1 MEQIIIT
8 NARIC
13 DYYNKHPSISIE
25 TMNLILLDFLENL
38 TLDMTSLIQHTFES
52 QILSEI
58 KEIKNTVNTL
68 NDSFTLNL
76 NEHNKSFIETLKLIM
91 SVHENEQT
99 DKISNIMQRSID
111 SYIDKITMLFP
122 KTSEEN
128 NKLIQ
133 DHISSIHKNIQS
145 DILQFMANKNDSNL
159 TEFIQSFDS
168 KLINLQQPLYTIIH
182 SNQKQITENIST
194 IHSNFNEL
202 KVNSDKVHTEMTQ
215 YLNKYKNSAQHK
227 GQMAELNIEE
237 ILNAICPTDEIINTT
252 SQTSTGDFIL
262 KRDNK
267 EFIMFENKCYTN
279 NVDKREVEKFYVDIN
294 KKKLHSIMISNTSGI
309 VGKSDFT
316 IEINK
321 NGCIIIFLTHVNF
334 CPTKI
339 KSAIKIIENLS
350 PKLKQITENN
360 KDSSIEIEKET
371 MDRINE
377 QYMSFIDQK
386 NSLKEILK
394 EQLRTNQLLLDSMN
408 MPDLSILLENH
419 YSNGIIKK
427 CDLCDFTCNSNSKLN
442 GHKLSH
448 TKPISETQRYNSMTL
463 DELKLECDTLGI
475 DHTGIKRKV
484 EIIKLLKSK

>member
-1 MEQIIIT
+1 MESITIT
-8 NARIC
+8 NSRIC
-13 DYYNKHPSISIE
+13 NFYSKHKHINIE
-25 TMNLILLDFLENL
+25 TMNLILLDLLENL
-38 TLDMTSLIQHTFES
+38 TLDMNSLLQDTIES

-58 KEIKNTVNTL
+58 KDVKLSLNTL
-68 NDSFTLNL
+68 YDSLRLNL
-76 NEHNKSFIETLKLIM
+76 NENNKSFIETIKLII
-91 SVHENEQT
+91 SVHGTEQY
-99 DKISNIMQRSID
+99 DKFSSVLQQSID
-111 SYIDKITMLFP
+111 TYIDKMYMILP
-122 KTSEEN
+122 KSNEEN
-128 NKLIQ
+128 NKHIQ
-133 DHISSIHKNIQS
+133 EYFTLLHKNIQS
-145 DILQFMANKNDSNL
+145 DILQFMANKNDSNI

-321 NGCIIIFLTHVNF
+321 DGCIIIFLTHVNF

-360 KDSSIEIEKET
+360 KDSSIEIEKEI

-377 QYMSFIDQK
+377 EYMSFIDQK
-386 NSLKEILK
+386 NSFKEILK

-463 DELKLECDTLGI
+463 DELRLECDTLGI